1 MNRTAIG
8 RSACLALTAWM
19 LPACAPRLQ
28 LGSEIL
34 WSAHHETGDLSE
46 WLQGG
51 KGGSVADAPDTSVT
65 VSTDFAHGGMY
76 SVKLTNNAATTLETA
91 SLWRQDTYPVDAYY
105 SAWYYLPRTYQ
116 TTNDWI
122 VMQIRAPV
130 VGDPTTIS
138 LLLDLD
144 LRSLPGGELLL
155 TVFDHRPAYLR
166 SPTPDPAVLAPVG
179 SWFQIEVFYRNAAD
193 DTGRFALWL
202 DGQVAY
208 DLHRPFGQNPAVY
221 FTACSVGDDL
231 SPTESALYVDDAAV
245 SLAQVGPAGTF

>member
-1 MNRTAIG
+1 MSPTTVGGFARVA
-8 RSACLALTAWM
+8 LAAL
-19 LPACAPRLQ
+19 LLSACAPRLQ

-51 KGGSVADAPDTSVT
+51 KGGSVVDAPDTSVA
-65 VSTDFAHGGMY
+65 VSTDFAHGGLY
-76 SVKLTNNAATTLETA
+76 SAKLTNNAASTLETA
-91 SLWRQDTYPVDAYY
+91 SLWRQDTYPTDAYY

-166 SPTPDPAVLAPVG
+166 SPTPDPAVLVPVG
-179 SWFQIEVFYRNAAD
+179 SWFQIETFYRNVGD
-193 DTGRFALWL
+193 QTGRVVIWL

-208 DLHRPFGQNPAVY
+208 DLHRPFGQNSAVY

-231 SPTESALYVDDAAV
+231 SPTDSVLYIDDAAV
-245 SLAQVGPAGTF
+245 SLAQIGPIGAF